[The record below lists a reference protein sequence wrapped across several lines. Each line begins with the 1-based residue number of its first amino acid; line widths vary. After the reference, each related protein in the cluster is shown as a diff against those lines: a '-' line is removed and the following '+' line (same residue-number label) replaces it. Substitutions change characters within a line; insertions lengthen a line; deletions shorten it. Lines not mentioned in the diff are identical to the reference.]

1 MTDKMV
7 SCILNKSNAEIDY
20 DLKIEKDG
28 SVNISRVVD
37 AKTLDLQESAIV
49 QACIDAA
56 REAGIHEL
64 IVMDK
69 QFVLEALW
77 EKIKREK
84 HGQIDT
90 MTGSE
95 YQRLAMRTAKPRCRK
110 LANAGLGLAGEAGEV
125 ADEIK
130 KQIFHNHPMNR
141 EKLIKEA
148 GDVAWYLALLCEVLG
163 TTLDEVFKTNISKL
177 MERYPDGFDT
187 ERSLHRKEGDV

>member
-1 MTDKMV
+1 MG
-7 SCILNKSNAEIDY
+7 NKFAHVFLGVTNIDES
-20 DLKIEKDG
+20 KNSITQQI
-28 SVNISRVVD
+28 V
-37 AKTLDLQESAIV
+37 AKVMDIQESAV
-49 QACIDAA
+49 VEACIKAA
-56 REAGIHEL
+56 KEEGIHEL
-64 IVMDK
+64 ILLDK
-69 QFVLEALW
+69 QFVLEALK
-77 EKIKREK
+77 EKIEREK
-84 HGQIDT
+84 HGQINT
-90 MTGSE
+90 ITGSE
-95 YQRLAMRTAKPRCRK
+95 YQRMAMRTAKPRCRK

-177 MERYPDGFDT
+177 MERYPDGFDP

>member
-1 MTDKMV
+1 MKEKLMGFA
-7 SCILNKSNAEIDY
+7 LNNSSLDMDEGT
-20 DLKIEKDG
+20 LR
-28 SVNISRVVD
+28 ISQTIA
-37 AKTLDLQESAIV
+37 AKTEDLQEDAIV
-49 QACIDAA
+49 QACIEAA
-56 REAGIHEL
+56 KEEGIHDL
-64 IVMDK
+64 YLLDK
-69 QFVLEALW
+69 QFVLEALQ
-77 EKIKREK
+77 EKIEREK
-84 HGQIDT
+84 HGQINT

-177 MERYPDGFDT
+177 MERYPDGFDP